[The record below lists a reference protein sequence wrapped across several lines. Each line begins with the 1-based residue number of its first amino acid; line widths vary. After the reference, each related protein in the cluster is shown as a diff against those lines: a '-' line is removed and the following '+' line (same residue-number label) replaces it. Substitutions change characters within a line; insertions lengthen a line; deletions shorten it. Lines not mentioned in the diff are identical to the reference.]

1 MNLICPNKS
10 FFSNWLLNELN
21 NKFNCNISNLNNKS
35 FNKIANNYELVVLR
49 AKSILKYKKNTKI
62 KFIISPTTGLNHID
76 KKFFKNKK
84 IKIISLEGESNFL
97 NKVNA
102 TVEFT
107 IYLIL
112 FFLRHKQL
120 NQIKKKRISLL
131 GNEINDRKIGIIGI
145 GRIGKKIK
153 KILKAFGAKVLTY
166 EIKKDKS
173 NSLNKLLKE
182 SDIISLHIPLKN
194 NFNFLNQ
201 HKIKLLKPDS
211 VIINTSRGEIID
223 EISLKKYIRS
233 KNISYF
239 TDVVSN
245 EEIFFKNRLM
255 KLKSNFFYTHHI
267 GGLTEESVEITDKFI
282 YQKFLKKYETR

>member
-1 MNLICPNKS
+1 MR
-10 FFSNWLLNELN
+10 
-21 NKFNCNISNLNNKS
+21 
-35 FNKIANNYELVVLR
+35 LVVLR

-76 KKFFKNKK
+76 KKFFNNKK

-131 GNEINDRKIGIIGI
+131 GNEINNRKIGIIGI

-153 KILKAFGAKVLTY
+153 KILKTFGAKVLTY
-166 EIKKDKS
+166 EIKKDKP

-182 SDIISLHIPLKN
+182 SDIISLHIPLRN
-194 NFNFLNQ
+194 NYNFLNQ
-201 HKIKLLKPDS
+201 YKLKLLKQNS
-211 VIINTSRGEIID
+211 VIINTSRGEIVD
-223 EISLKKYIRS
+223 EIHLKKYIRS
-233 KNISYF
+233 KNITYF
-239 TDVVSN
+239 TDVISN
-245 EEIFFKNRLM
+245 EDNFFKKSTHEIKIKFFLYSSYWWINRRV
-255 KLKSNFFYTHHI
+255 
-267 GGLTEESVEITDKFI
+267 G
-282 YQKFLKKYETR
+282 